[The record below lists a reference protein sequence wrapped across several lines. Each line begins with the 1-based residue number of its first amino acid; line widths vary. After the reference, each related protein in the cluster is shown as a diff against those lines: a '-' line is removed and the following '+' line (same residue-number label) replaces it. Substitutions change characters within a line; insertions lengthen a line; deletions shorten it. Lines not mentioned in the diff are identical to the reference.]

1 MPCEAR
7 FCTTS
12 LAKRSKQQTSQP
24 RSLLIITM
32 LHCKRGTRARFWSG
46 QPRPSVEQPR
56 PYRPRANQRALEKA
70 TPLYG
75 GRGGGGK
82 FVDRRVVLSPCI
94 RASASVD
101 FEARLFDIVCLVVC
115 LFGCLFVCLFLSFFV
130 LFVCF
135 VCLCIGLW
143 IVLLLEK
150 ARSHFRSSPRNCC
163 IQSVVASAAGAAQL
177 LHGGGIRRRSRRR
190 PVGQLHRPAGAGAGG
205 GGPAMAICGRG
216 ISKRRQRPL
225 GGRIAAGD
233 NCRKQCAACAGRV
246 CLSTG
251 CGGGGRRPAVQGGGL
266 ATGGARYGG
275 PKPVGEVGR
284 IFCRLAG

>member
-1 MPCEAR
+1 
-7 FCTTS
+7 
-12 LAKRSKQQTSQP
+12 
-24 RSLLIITM
+24 
-32 LHCKRGTRARFWSG
+32 
-46 QPRPSVEQPR
+46 
-56 PYRPRANQRALEKA
+56 
-70 TPLYG
+70 
-75 GRGGGGK
+75 
-82 FVDRRVVLSPCI
+82 
-94 RASASVD
+94 
-101 FEARLFDIVCLVVC
+101 
-115 LFGCLFVCLFLSFFV
+115 
-130 LFVCF
+130 
-135 VCLCIGLW
+135 
-143 IVLLLEK
+143 
-150 ARSHFRSSPRNCC
+150 
-163 IQSVVASAAGAAQL
+163 VVASAAGAAQL

-284 IFCRLAG
+284 VLCRLAG